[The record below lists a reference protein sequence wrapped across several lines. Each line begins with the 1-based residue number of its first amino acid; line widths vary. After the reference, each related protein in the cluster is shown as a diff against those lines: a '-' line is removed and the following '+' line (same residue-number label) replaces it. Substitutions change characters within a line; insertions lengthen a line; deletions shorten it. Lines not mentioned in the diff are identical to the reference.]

1 MHLKWEGKFEG
12 KIAGCRRTIIPAHW
26 RAQRAQRE
34 WEMCDLEIASA
45 LEQAPPYN
53 LSPPF
58 FLTGN
63 LKHHLRRSQSHKK
76 YRDFGP
82 DANAM
87 DDNLSNRTHNLRN
100 NRVAPTR
107 TVCAKF
113 WSCMRD
119 RLLGARTNNNILLE
133 NKLRLELKNGSNGQ
147 FVISS
152 VVL

>member
-1 MHLKWEGKFEG
+1 MRR
-12 KIAGCRRTIIPAHW
+12 KIWRENCWLPTHHYPSPLACTESSERVRDVWPWNRKCIGAG
-26 RAQRAQRE
+26 
-34 WEMCDLEIASA
+34 
-45 LEQAPPYN
+45 APPYN

-147 FVISS
+147 FVISP